1 MCMESVSVPSVENK
15 SYFSRL
21 RKRFSLKKATTT
33 TTTTTTITTDCLSMS
48 SSSKSNNSGELERV
62 FTYFDENGDGKV
74 SPAELRRCVKAVG
87 GELTVEEAEMAVRL
101 SDSDGDG
108 LLGLED
114 FTKLMEGMEEERN
127 KESELIGAFGMYEME
142 GSGYITPKSLKMML
156 SRLGESTSIDNCK
169 AMIQRFDINGDGVL
183 NFDEVFT
190 YFDEN
195 GDGKVSPAELRRCV
209 KAVGGEL
216 TVEEAEMAVRLS
228 DSDGD
233 GLLVL
238 EDFTKLME
246 GMEEERNKE
255 SELIGAFGMYEM
267 EGSGYITPK
276 SLKRM
281 LSQLGESTSIDNCKA
296 MIRRFDINGDGVL
309 SFDEFKVMMTS

>member
-21 RKRFSLKKATTT
+21 RKRISLKKATTT
-33 TTTTTTITTDCLSMS
+33 TITSDRLSMS
-48 SSSKSNNSGELERV
+48 NTSSRSNNSSELERV

-127 KESELIGAFGMYEME
+127 KESELVGAFGMYEME
-142 GSGYITPKSLKMML
+142 ESGYITPKSLKRML

-183 NFDEVFT
+183 
-190 YFDEN
+190 
-195 GDGKVSPAELRRCV
+195 
-209 KAVGGEL
+209 
-216 TVEEAEMAVRLS
+216 
-228 DSDGD
+228 
-233 GLLVL
+233 
-238 EDFTKLME
+238 
-246 GMEEERNKE
+246 
-255 SELIGAFGMYEM
+255 
-267 EGSGYITPK
+267 
-276 SLKRM
+276 
-281 LSQLGESTSIDNCKA
+281 
-296 MIRRFDINGDGVL
+296 
-309 SFDEFKVMMTS
+309 SFDEFKLMMTS